1 MSSEFIERFIE
12 CPTGPARVMEKGEGD
27 TLGYFAGLHGL
38 PKWQPVL
45 DELSKNRKIIA
56 PSLPGYPG
64 GGDYEQLDDVLDW
77 ALAVRDIHAAAGLDG
92 TDLVGASVGAALA
105 AEIAALWP
113 GAVGRLVLIA
123 PYGHY
128 DVADPTVDVFAQYQN
143 KIPHVMSAKGEDYA
157 EYISAP
163 NSEDELEWDLSLF
176 RAQMAAARMLWP
188 LGDTKIM
195 KRLGRITLP
204 TLIIWGSND
213 DIIPSSY
220 AQRFAD
226 AICGQVSVRIIEG
239 AGHKVEFDAPEEVAV
254 AIGEFLDGN

>member
-1 MSSEFIERFIE
+1 
-12 CPTGPARVMEKGEGD
+12 
-27 TLGYFAGLHGL
+27 
-38 PKWQPVL
+38 
-45 DELSKNRKIIA
+45 
-56 PSLPGYPG
+56 
-64 GGDYEQLDDVLDW
+64 
-77 ALAVRDIHAAAGLDG
+77 
-92 TDLVGASVGAALA
+92 
-105 AEIAALWP
+105 
-113 GAVGRLVLIA
+113 
-123 PYGHY
+123 
-128 DVADPTVDVFAQYQN
+128 
-143 KIPHVMSAKGEDYA
+143 MSAKGKDYA

-204 TLIIWGSND
+204 TLVIWGSND

-226 AICGQVSVRIIEG
+226 AICGQVSVKIIEG